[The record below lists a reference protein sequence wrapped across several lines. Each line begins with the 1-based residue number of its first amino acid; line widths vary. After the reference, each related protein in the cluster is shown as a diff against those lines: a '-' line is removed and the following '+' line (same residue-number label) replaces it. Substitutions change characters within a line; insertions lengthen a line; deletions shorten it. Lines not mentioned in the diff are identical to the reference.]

1 MRALIAAITFLTR
14 VPIPGRWEFDARDV
28 GKGARWFPLVG
39 ALIGLAYAVAVW
51 ALSPFLPALV
61 IGVIVVGL
69 EAVLTGALH
78 LDGLA
83 DTADGFGGGHTR
95 EDVLRIMRDHA
106 IGSYGGVA
114 LVLLVLLK
122 VTAIAGLIEQHRLG
136 PYLILSPMLGRWSAV
151 LLSCLLPYARRT
163 NTEGGQPGGAVSDFV
178 GRRELTIATLF
189 SMLVAVPVGGWR
201 GIVCW
206 VSVIA
211 LSAASAVVFRRRIG
225 GVTGDTLG
233 ANTEMCEAT
242 VLLAGLAMR

>member
-1 MRALIAAITFLTR
+1 MRALVAAITFLTR
-14 VPIPGRWEFDARDV
+14 VPIPGHWDFDARDV
-28 GKGARWFPLVG
+28 GKGAKWFPLVG
-39 ALIGLAYAVAVW
+39 ALIGLAYAAAVW
-51 ALSPFLPALV
+51 AFSPFLPALV
-61 IGVIVVGL
+61 IGVIVVSL

-114 LVLLVLLK
+114 LVLLVCLK
-122 VTAIAGLIEQHRLG
+122 VTAIAGLLEQHRLG

-151 LLSCLLPYARRT
+151 LLNCLLPYARRT
-163 NTEGGQPGGAVSDFV
+163 IPEGGQPGGAVSDFV
-178 GRRELTIATLF
+178 SWRELAVATLF
-189 SMLVAVPVGGWR
+189 SILVAVPVAGWL

-211 LSAASAVVFRRRIG
+211 LSAAAAVGFRHRIG

-233 ANTEMCEAT
+233 ANTEICEAI
-242 VLLAGLAMR
+242 VLLVGLAMT

>member
-1 MRALIAAITFLTR
+1 MAAITFLTR
-14 VPIPGRWEFDARDV
+14 VPIPGRWDFDARDV

-39 ALIGLAYAVAVW
+39 TLIGLAYAVAVW

-114 LVLLVLLK
+114 LVLLSV
-122 VTAIAGLIEQHRLG
+122 
-136 PYLILSPMLGRWSAV
+136 
-151 LLSCLLPYARRT
+151 
-163 NTEGGQPGGAVSDFV
+163 TEGHGNRWFD
-178 GRRELTIATLF
+178 R
-189 SMLVAVPVGGWR
+189 
-201 GIVCW
+201 
-206 VSVIA
+206 
-211 LSAASAVVFRRRIG
+211 AASAGSLSHLESDAGPLVRRAAELSVALRQTNPTRRQPAWWRSQRLCRPARADNSNALLDARCGSGGWMARNCLLGKRHCLKRSFGSRVSPTDRRRNRG
-225 GVTGDTLG
+225 YAWSQHRDV
-233 ANTEMCEAT
+233 
-242 VLLAGLAMR
+242 

>member
-1 MRALIAAITFLTR
+1 MRALVAAITFLTR
-14 VPIPGRWEFDARDV
+14 VPIPGRWDFDARDV
-28 GKGARWFPLVG
+28 GKGARWFPMVG
-39 ALIGLAYAVAVW
+39 ALIGLAYAMAVW
-51 ALSPFLPALV
+51 ALSPFLPTLV

-83 DTADGFGGGHTR
+83 DTADGFGGGRTR

-106 IGSYGGVA
+106 IGSYGSVA
-114 LVLLVLLK
+114 LVLLVLVK
-122 VTAIAGLIEQHRLG
+122 VTVVAGLIEQHRLG

-151 LLSCLLPYARRT
+151 LLNCLLPYARRT
-163 NTEGGQPGGAVSDFV
+163 IPEGGQPGGAVTDFV
-178 GRRELTIATLF
+178 SWRELTVATLF

-201 GIVCW
+201 GMVCW

-211 LSAASAVVFRRRIG
+211 LTAASAVVFRRRIG

-233 ANTEMCEAT
+233 ANTEMCEAI

>member
-1 MRALIAAITFLTR
+1 MRALVAAITFLTR
-14 VPIPGRWEFDARDV
+14 VPIPGRWDFGASDV

-39 ALIGLAYAVAVW
+39 TLIGLAYAVAVW
-51 ALSPFLPALV
+51 ILSPFLPALV

-69 EAVLTGALH
+69 EAGLTGALH

-83 DTADGFGGGHTR
+83 DAADGFGGGHTR
-95 EDVLRIMRDHA
+95 DDVLRIMRDHA

-114 LVLLVLLK
+114 LVLLISLK
-122 VTAIAGLIEQHRLG
+122 VTAIAGLIDQHRLG

-163 NTEGGQPGGAVSDFV
+163 SPEGSEFGGAVSDFV
-178 GRRELTIATLF
+178 SWRELTVASLF

-201 GIVCW
+201 GMICW

-211 LSAASAVVFRRRIG
+211 LSGASAMVCRRRIG

-233 ANTEMCEAT
+233 ANTEMCEAI